1 MDLLEDI
8 FDGLDEQSE
17 ELQQFL
23 INLKELS
30 PDGCFQLVLNHG
42 RDISLGDEWPLS
54 GKIHNDLINS
64 AEKQNDLAHFE
75 LPDGHVAYAMPIK
88 ELKAVLIF
96 VLADYSPGLTVRD
109 EKIAIIKLSAEL
121 FLSQKALRNEQEFLT
136 IQKKQFDRKSRVLR
150 KEYQE
155 ILKDNLLKHKLIE
168 KQQSEYSR
176 TLKSEISR
184 KTAKLKKS
192 EERFKI
198 LAENA
203 PIGLSI
209 MKPDNTFEYFNP
221 KFAHIFGYTIEDIPD
236 KETWFEKAYP
246 DEDYKNN
253 VICAWKED
261 KVNPTKAGEIETR
274 IFWVKCKNGQDKIT
288 QFRNT
293 ILKDGR
299 QLLTYEDITVKAR
312 AEEALRIQTEKA
324 IKISKELKD
333 TNSQLENAIGR
344 ANQMAIEA
352 ESATIAKSEFLAN
365 MSHEIRTPMN
375 AILGFSDM
383 LFDTY
388 LDEEQTDYMI
398 TIKRSGESLLSL
410 INDILDFSKI
420 EAGQLDFEEIE
431 FDPALIAYDVCEMVQ
446 PKIGSKPI
454 EVLCRIGDNIPST
467 VKGDPTRFRQVLT
480 NLMGNSPKFTEFGE
494 IELSLE
500 IEEEKSAGIKLHAKI
515 RDTGIGIPKDKLAT
529 IFQPFEQADG
539 STTRK
544 YGGTGLGLA
553 ICRQISEFMGG
564 EVWAES
570 PADCRLSIENCRLKK
585 GSKFPNEN
593 DHQSPIVNR
602 QLKGGP
608 GSIFHFIAW
617 FGKADEK
624 DVKNLSPVSLS
635 DKKVLIVDDNQTN
648 LDILAH
654 ELKAVDMHVNT
665 HRIGDEVV
673 PELHRALKNG
683 TPFDICLLDIR
694 MPGMSGHDVAKSI
707 RQYEK
712 QLATRNSQPETH
724 IPLVAMSSLM
734 ERDAKKLENLV
745 FEGYLSKPVRRKK
758 LVKMME
764 SLLGGETN
772 AESTDEKIETRHSAK
787 EEGKHSVRI
796 LLAED
801 NPVNQKLATLMLKK
815 AGYQVEVADNG
826 GKTLEKYTQSPD
838 YFDLIF
844 MDMQMPEMDGLE
856 ATREIRQWEDRKQ
869 EEHLR
874 VTGCESRVKDEKP
887 ESTEPETRNTQRAT
901 RRIPIIAM
909 TANAMTGDREKC
921 LETGM
926 DDYLA
931 KPVKRELVFEMVKKW
946 VLTRRSYEF

>member
-1 MDLLEDI
+1 MGVLEDI
-8 FDGLDEQSE
+8 FNDFNEESE
-17 ELQQFL
+17 ELEQFL
-23 INLKELS
+23 ANFKKLS
-30 PDGCFQLVLNHG
+30 PEMFFQLVLNHG
-42 RDISLGDEWPLS
+42 RDISLGDGGPLS
-54 GKIHNDLINS
+54 DKIRNSLVNS
-64 AEKQNDLAHFE
+64 AEKQNYLVHLE
-75 LPDGHVAYAMPIK
+75 LPDGKLAYAMPIK

-96 VLADYSPGLTVRD
+96 GLADYSSGITVRD
-109 EKIAIIKLSAEL
+109 AEIAIIKLSVEL
-121 FLSQKALRNEQEFLT
+121 FLSQKALRNEQEFLA
-136 IQKKQFDRKSRVLR
+136 IQKRQFDRKFRVLE
-150 KEYQE
+150 KKYQE
-155 ILKDNLLKHKLIE
+155 ILKDDLQKHKLIE
-168 KQQSEYSR
+168 NQHSEYSR
-176 TLKSEISR
+176 TLKAEISR

-221 KFAHIFGYTIEDIPD
+221 KYTETFGYTLDDIPD
-236 KETWFEKAYP
+236 KQIWFEKAYP
-246 DEDYKNN
+246 DEDYRNN
-253 VICAWKED
+253 VIRAWKED
-261 KVNPTKAGEIETR
+261 RAKPTKVKEIEPR
-274 IFWVKCKNGQDKIT
+274 IFLVRCKNGQEKIT
-288 QFRNT
+288 QFTNT

-312 AEEALRIQTEKA
+312 SEEALMIQTEKA
-324 IKISKELKD
+324 VKISKELKD
-333 TNSQLENAIGR
+333 TNSQLEKAIER

-352 ESATIAKSEFLAN
+352 EAATIAKSEFLAN

-383 LFDTY
+383 LLDTY

-431 FDPALIAYDVCEMVQ
+431 FDPELIAYDVCEIVQ

-480 NLMGNSPKFTEFGE
+480 NLMGNSPKFTESGE
-494 IELSLE
+494 IEVSLE
-500 IEEEKSAGIKLHAKI
+500 IEEEKYDRIKLHAKI
-515 RDTGIGIPKDKLAT
+515 RDTGIGIPEDKLTT
-529 IFQPFEQADG
+529 IFEPFEQADG

-564 EVWAES
+564 KVWVES

-585 GSKFPNEN
+585 GSQFPNEN
-593 DHQSPIVNR
+593 NHQSSIVNR

-608 GSIFHFIAW
+608 GSIFHFVAW
-617 FGKADEK
+617 FGKADGK
-624 DVKNLSPVSLS
+624 DVKKFSPVSLS
-635 DKKVLIVDDNQTN
+635 DKKVLIVDDNQAN

-654 ELKAVDMHVNT
+654 ELKSVDMRANT
-665 HRIGDEVV
+665 LRTGDEVV
-673 PELHRALKNG
+673 PELHKALKDG
-683 TPFDICLLDIR
+683 SPYDICLLDMR
-694 MPGMSGHDVAKSI
+694 MPEMSGYDVAQSI
-707 RQYEK
+707 RQYEQ
-712 QLATRNSQPETH
+712 QLGNRNSEPETR

-734 ERDAKKLENLV
+734 DRDEKISENSV
-745 FEGYLSKPVRRKK
+745 FEGYLGKPVRRKK
-758 LVKMME
+758 LVKTVE
-764 SLLGGETN
+764 SLLGGETKV
-772 AESTDEKIETRHSAK
+772 ESTDEKIANRYSGK
-787 EEGKHSVRI
+787 GDCKHSVRI

-801 NPVNQKLATLMLKK
+801 NPVNQKLTTLTLKK

-826 GKTLEKYTQSPD
+826 KKTLEKYIQSPD
-838 YFDLIF
+838 CFDLIF

-856 ATREIRQWEDRKQ
+856 ATRKIRKWEEGKKKK
-869 EEHLR
+869 HLR
-874 VTGCESRVKDEKP
+874 ITACELRVKDEKP
-887 ESTEPETRNTQRAT
+887 ESSEPETRNTQHAT
-901 RRIPIIAM
+901 RRVPIVAM

-931 KPVKRELVFEMVKKW
+931 KPVKREAVFEMVKKW
-946 VLTRRSYEF
+946 VLDKEEL